1 MVIKTSYY
9 LLTLIAQF
17 MRLKVYENDVY
28 ENFYVDKEIFDL
40 QKIQKIQNGA
50 TNKEVIGK
58 MKDERKVFYL
68 YSLWDSTQRYIGF

>member
-1 MVIKTSYY
+1 
-9 LLTLIAQF
+9 

-68 YSLWDSTQRYIGF
+68 